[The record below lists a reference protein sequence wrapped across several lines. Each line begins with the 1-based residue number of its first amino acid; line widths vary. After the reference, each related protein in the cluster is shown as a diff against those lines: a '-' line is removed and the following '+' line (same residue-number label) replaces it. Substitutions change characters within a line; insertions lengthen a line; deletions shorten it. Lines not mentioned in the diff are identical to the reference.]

1 MSKKMKLFVFI
12 PITYKGISGTE
23 FDPHENFTAESSTSG
38 KGIKFRRNEPNV
50 AYYSFVDPLND
61 RYLSIRGEV
70 YKTFFDTDVL
80 VINSA
85 DFRSFG
91 LLEEGSIWTP
101 VEFDSGIAMVRELY
115 LDASQVEP
123 YITYLISHL
132 NDNRAT
138 EEESYIL
145 GKMVRF
151 NGGDYK
157 DVGNKLEVRFFTR
170 GEGLSGLTSLYITGK
185 QEKEGFK
192 YGYYSL
198 EPDIDLT
205 VPVAETGTLK
215 NYGMTLGTSCT
226 GNAEYKVGCSGATS
240 EQLADLVIR
249 FNEIKNT
256 INNKNERKE
265 KKTMNLNLNNIMK
278 DVQFGK
284 AGSNFAL
291 TFDGQIAFM
300 GKSYDAKTKS
310 LIDSGGLVLE
320 MEGLIYIM
328 PQPTIAAGD
337 VVVKN
342 NIAFYYDGTNFIN
355 MGTGEKT
362 EYVPTRIFN
371 MTFYSVVKN
380 LAQNMFAGANGCG
393 MNNMLPLLLLQD
405 SKGNNNDNLMLM
417 MMMSQG
423 GFNLFGA
430 PVNNTNNHKK

>member
-1 MSKKMKLFVFI
+1 MSKRIKLLVFI
-12 PITYKGISGTE
+12 PITYRGTSGTE
-23 FDPHENFTAESSTSG
+23 FGPHENFIAEASTSG

-70 YKTFFDTDVL
+70 YQEFHDTNVL

-91 LLEEGSIWTP
+91 LLEEGTIWTS
-101 VEFDSGIAMVRELY
+101 VELNSGIAMVRELY
-115 LDASQVEP
+115 LDIYQVEP

-132 NDNRAT
+132 NDNRSTA
-138 EEESYIL
+138 EECCML
-145 GKMVRF
+145 GKMVKF
-151 NGGDYK
+151 NGGNFE
-157 DVGNKLEVRFFTR
+157 DVGNKLKVRFFTKA
-170 GEGLSGLTSLYITGK
+170 EGLAGLTSLYIAGK

-198 EPDIDLT
+198 EPPVDLT
-205 VPVAETGTLK
+205 VPVAESGTLK

-226 GNAEYKVGCSGATS
+226 GNAMYKVDCSGVVS
-240 EQLADLVIR
+240 EIEKLKVTVEE
-249 FNEIKNT
+249 FKNT
-256 INNKNERKE
+256 MENKNKRKE

-405 SKGNNNDNLMLM
+405 SKGSNNDNLMLM

-430 PVNNTNNHKK
+430 PANNTNNHKK

>member
-1 MSKKMKLFVFI
+1 MRKMKLYVFI
-12 PITYKGISGTE
+12 PITYKGVSGTIFE
-23 FDPHENFTAESSTSG
+23 SDEVFTAEPSASG
-38 KGIKFRRNEPNV
+38 KGIKFIRSEPNV
-50 AYYSFVDPLND
+50 AYYSFVNPLND
-61 RYLSIRGEV
+61 RYLSIREEL
-70 YKTFFDTDVL
+70 YKTFHDTDTL
-80 VINSA
+80 VINAA
-85 DFRSFG
+85 DFRDFG
-91 LLEEGSIWTP
+91 LLEEGSVWKSIE
-101 VEFDSGIAMVRELY
+101 VDSGIAMFRELY
-115 LDASQVEP
+115 LDANQVEP

-132 NDNRAT
+132 NDNYST
-138 EEESYIL
+138 NQEDSYIL
-145 GKMVRF
+145 GKMVKF
-151 NGGDYK
+151 NGGDFK

-170 GEGLSGLTSLYITGK
+170 GEGLAGLTSLYIAGK

-198 EPDIDLT
+198 EPTIDLT

-226 GNAEYKVGCSGATS
+226 GNAEYKVDCSGTTS

-256 INNKNERKE
+256 IDNKNKRKE

-300 GKSYDAKTKS
+300 GKSYDTKTKS

-430 PVNNTNNHKK
+430 PANNTNNHKK

>member
-1 MSKKMKLFVFI
+1 MRKMKLYVFI
-12 PITYKGISGTE
+12 PITYKSISEPSFEPGET
-23 FDPHENFTAESSTSG
+23 FTAQRSVSG
-38 KGIKFRRNEPNV
+38 KGIKFIRSESNV

-61 RYLSIRGEV
+61 RYLSIRGEI
-70 YKTFFDTDVL
+70 YKTYHNTDAL
-80 VINSA
+80 TINA
-85 DFRSFG
+85 VDFREFG
-91 LLEEGSIWTP
+91 LLEEGSVWRA
-101 VEFDSGIAMVRELY
+101 VEIDSGIAMFRELY
-115 LDASQVEP
+115 LDANQVEP
-123 YITYLISHL
+123 YITYLVSHL

-138 EEESYIL
+138 EEEGYML

-151 NGGDYK
+151 NGGDFK
-157 DVGNKLEVRFFTR
+157 DVGHKLEVRFFTK
-170 GEGLSGLTSLYITGK
+170 GEGLSGLTSLYIAGR
-185 QEKEGFK
+185 QEKESFK

-198 EPDIDLT
+198 EPSIDLT
-205 VPVAETGTLK
+205 VPVTASGAPLRSYTGTASGTVKTYCPEIEKLK
-215 NYGMTLGTSCT
+215 TTV
-226 GNAEYKVGCSGATS
+226 E
-240 EQLADLVIR
+240 E
-249 FNEIKNT
+249 FKNT
-256 INNKNERKE
+256 IEKNNRRKE

-291 TFDGQIAFM
+291 TFDGQVAFM

-310 LIDSGGLVLE
+310 LIDSGGLVLD

-337 VVVKN
+337 IVVKN
-342 NIAFYYDGTNFIN
+342 NTAFYYDGTNFIN

-405 SKGNNNDNLMLM
+405 KGNNNDNLMLM

-430 PVNNTNNHKK
+430 PANNNTNNHKK

>member
-1 MSKKMKLFVFI
+1 MRKMKLYVFI
-12 PITYKGISGTE
+12 PITYKSISEPSFEPGET
-23 FDPHENFTAESSTSG
+23 FTAQRSVSG
-38 KGIKFRRNEPNV
+38 KGIKFIRSESNV

-61 RYLSIRGEV
+61 RYLSIRGEI
-70 YKTFFDTDVL
+70 YKTYHNTDAL
-80 VINSA
+80 TINA
-85 DFRSFG
+85 VDFREFG
-91 LLEEGSIWTP
+91 LLEEGSVWRA
-101 VEFDSGIAMVRELY
+101 VEIDSGIAMFRELY
-115 LDASQVEP
+115 LDANQVEP
-123 YITYLISHL
+123 YITYLVSHL

-138 EEESYIL
+138 EEEGYML

-151 NGGDYK
+151 NGGDFK
-157 DVGNKLEVRFFTR
+157 DVGHKLEVRFFTK
-170 GEGLSGLTSLYITGK
+170 GEGLSGLTSLYIAGR
-185 QEKEGFK
+185 QEKESFK

-198 EPDIDLT
+198 EPTTDFT
-205 VPVAETGTLK
+205 VPITAKGTLK
-215 NYGMTLGTSCT
+215 NYVELGAICT
-226 GNAEYKVGCSGATS
+226 EAAISNFTEATS
-240 EQLADLVIR
+240 EIEKLKITVEE
-249 FNEIKNT
+249 FKNT
-256 INNKNERKE
+256 MNNKNKGKE
-265 KKTMNLNLNNIMK
+265 KKTMNFNLNNIMK

-310 LIDSGGLVLE
+310 LIDSGGLVLD

-380 LAQNMFAGANGCG
+380 LAQNMFAGANSCG
-393 MNNMLPLLLLQD
+393 MSNMLPLLLLQD
-405 SKGNNNDNLMLM
+405 KGNNNDNLMLM

-430 PVNNTNNHKK
+430 PANNTNNHNK